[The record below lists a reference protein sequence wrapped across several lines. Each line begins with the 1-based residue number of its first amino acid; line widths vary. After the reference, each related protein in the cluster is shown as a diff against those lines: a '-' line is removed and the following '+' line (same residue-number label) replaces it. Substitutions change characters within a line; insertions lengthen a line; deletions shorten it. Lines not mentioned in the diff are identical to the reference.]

1 MKLFNLVFSTMLMM
15 VFIGYVVVFFLFPE
29 IIKNNEVTKHAI
41 LATICMF
48 GAIIFYQAYLIDE
61 LTDERDEYQRK
72 LIEKQ

>member
-1 MKLFNLVFSTMLMM
+1 MKLFNLTFSTMLMI

-61 LTDERDEYQRK
+61 LTEQRDNCQK
-72 LIEKQ
+72 NCLKK